1 MFSVYKAEHASHA
14 WGPTLKLQMMEE
26 EEEGGGER
34 QQVVWLMVHYILGFM
49 VFVGVVLPVMVV
61 HDG

>member
-1 MFSVYKAEHASHA
+1 MGSNSKVADD
-14 WGPTLKLQMMEE
+14 GGGGGG
-26 EEEGGGER
+26 GGGER

>member
-26 EEEGGGER
+26 EEEGGGGEAAGGMADGTLYPR
-34 QQVVWLMVHYILGFM
+34 FH
-49 VFVGVVLPVMVV
+49 GVCGCGVTS
-61 HDG
+61 DGGA